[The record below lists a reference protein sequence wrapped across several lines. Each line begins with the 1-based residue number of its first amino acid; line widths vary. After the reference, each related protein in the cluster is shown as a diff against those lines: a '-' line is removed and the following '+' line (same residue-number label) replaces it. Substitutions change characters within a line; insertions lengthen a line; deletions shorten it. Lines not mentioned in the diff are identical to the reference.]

1 MGNCYGKKCNRVFV
15 KEEEEEEEQH
25 DIDNIGT
32 FDPILYDIVKDIRIN
47 CILSEDQ
54 IKYIKNISKKD
65 MIKIIKLLIFCNYI
79 NIQSISIIIDKKS
92 IQQHQ
97 EEERNHIE
105 LIEQPYI
112 IHNHPKN
119 IENINIISQQTIV

>member
-15 KEEEEEEEQH
+15 KEEEEQH

-32 FDPILYDIVKDIRIN
+32 FDPILYDIVKDIRNN

-54 IKYIKNISKKD
+54 IKYINNISKKD

-92 IQQHQ
+92 AEKERK

-105 LIEQPYI
+105 LREHQYI